1 MLGHNARLLL
11 LRMLRKTVAIKR
23 DALGREQSICIVQGC
38 EQTCCVS

>member
-23 DALGREQSICIVQGC
+23 DALGRERSLVFFQGC
-38 EQTCCVS
+38 EQTVLS